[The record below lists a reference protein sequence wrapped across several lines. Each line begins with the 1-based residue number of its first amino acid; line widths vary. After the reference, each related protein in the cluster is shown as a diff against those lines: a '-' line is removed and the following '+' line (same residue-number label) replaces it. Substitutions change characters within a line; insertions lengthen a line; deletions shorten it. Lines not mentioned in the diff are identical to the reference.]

1 MTLRDERVI
10 SHVLRLFHGSFKRF
24 SLMKLGYFVD
34 AVPFANHLEQWVM
47 FKKRRAGLFKYKGAV
62 HDTANQNADAAS
74 CHHTV
79 P

>member
-1 MTLRDERVI
+1 
-10 SHVLRLFHGSFKRF
+10 
-24 SLMKLGYFVD
+24 MKLGYFVD
-34 AVPFANHLEQWVM
+34 AVLFANHLEQWMM

-62 HDTANQNADAAS
+62 HDTANQNADAAP